1 MRYFEKIP
9 KNQFIS
15 DINNDLSKYSNYTLP
30 RRTSPNAAG
39 YDFFLIEDIELN
51 PGETLKIPT
60 GIRAK
65 MAPDEV
71 LLIIMRHSLGF
82 KGIQLINQVGVI
94 DADYYNA
101 DNYGHIFIKIKNESD
116 KIFKLSANEAI
127 AQGIFTKFLLADDD
141 APINRHRIN
150 A

>member
-9 KNQFIS
+9 KNQFIT
-15 DINNDLSKYSNYTLP
+15 DINNDLSKYSNYILP

-127 AQGIFTKFLLADDD
+127 AQGIFTKFLLTDDD